1 MVKISSR
8 RLLLQD
14 LVFKGVEYAGLNRF
28 SSLGLQN
35 VCGVS
40 KAHCEFQR
48 SNYSFSV
55 LPNYSPGSTELP
67 FVSVCVCI
75 CMWGHLSSPT
85 QHRARGPGVHDGHMG
100 TSAELD
106 EQRGPRAATRQ
117 RSSFHKGGRSWGP
130 LTPGRQAGRRDVLSR
145 PSVAMSFLPA
155 PGLPGAPCASRPLQP
170 TQVAAEATGSAP
182 SLQVLPPDNPESD
195 LPAARKPSK
204 DPGPA
209 STSTKAHPGLG
220 GLVSTQMRSGVRA
233 RRQDGTRD
241 G

>member
-1 MVKISSR
+1 MASKPCGSFTSLSLVFQPGSGGQRPPKPLAPPPLPRSCCAHSAGDPGSPNPPPPTSPLPALRPRRQAGWSPLPSR
-8 RLLLQD
+8 R
-14 LVFKGVEYAGLNRF
+14 
-28 SSLGLQN
+28 
-35 VCGVS
+35 
-40 KAHCEFQR
+40 H
-48 SNYSFSV
+48 
-55 LPNYSPGSTELP
+55 P
-67 FVSVCVCI
+67 
-75 CMWGHLSSPT
+75 PT

-117 RSSFHKGGRSWGP
+117 RGSFHKGGWSWGP
-130 LTPGRQAGRRDVLSR
+130 LTPGRQAGGRDVLSR
-145 PSVAMSFLPA
+145 PSIAMSFLPA
-155 PGLPGAPCASRPLQP
+155 PGLPGAPRTLRPLQP
-170 TQVAAEATGSAP
+170 TRVAAEATGSAP

-195 LPAARKPSK
+195 LPTARKPSK

-233 RRQDGTRD
+233 RQQDGTRD

>member
-1 MVKISSR
+1 MPTPPVTQAAQTCPHPPLR
-8 RLLLQD
+8 YPLCGLGGRL
-14 LVFKGVEYAGLNRF
+14 AG
-28 SSLGLQN
+28 
-35 VCGVS
+35 
-40 KAHCEFQR
+40 AR
-48 SNYSFSV
+48 SPPGGIPR
-55 LPNYSPGSTELP
+55 PNTEPGDP
-67 FVSVCVCI
+67 G
-75 CMWGHLSSPT
+75 CMTVTWEPV
-85 QHRARGPGVHDGHMG
+85 Q
-100 TSAELD
+100 LD

-117 RSSFHKGGRSWGP
+117 RGSFHKGGWSWGP
-130 LTPGRQAGRRDVLSR
+130 LTPGRQAGGRDVLSR
-145 PSVAMSFLPA
+145 PSIAMSFLPA

-170 TQVAAEATGSAP
+170 TRVAAEATGSAP